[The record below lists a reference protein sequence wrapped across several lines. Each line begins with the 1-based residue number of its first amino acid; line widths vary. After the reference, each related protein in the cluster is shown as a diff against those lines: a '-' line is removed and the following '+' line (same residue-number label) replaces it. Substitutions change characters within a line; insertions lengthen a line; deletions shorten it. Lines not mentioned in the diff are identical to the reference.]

1 MFRMKEKS
9 KGKFN
14 SGFWLAWFPLL
25 AYAAGLLII
34 SVTPA
39 ARPLARLDLSDK
51 LGHAAAYCLLS
62 FLFWNALSSRW
73 KYSLRTALA
82 AASLA
87 FCYGALLELFQFFL
101 PYRFFESLDL
111 LSNAAGAVAAQV
123 VIFVLRKTLLPPK
136 GLNGGEASR

>member
-1 MFRMKEKS
+1 MKKRS

-34 SVTPA
+34 SVTPV

-87 FCYGALLELFQFFL
+87 FCYGAFLELFQHFL

-111 LSNAAGAVAAQV
+111 LSNAAGAGAAQV

-136 GLNGGEASR
+136 ELNGGEASR